1 MLIDLNNIEKVK
13 EIDSQKAIETTENY
27 DSQFQEGLKLGQSI
41 EIEELPDRIDNIIL
55 LGTGGGSAITGGLL
69 QSYLFDELPV
79 PLYINQGY
87 NIPAWVDENTL
98 VLVVSHSGNTEEIVN
113 SFKQAEQRGA
123 CIFILTSGGILGEKA
138 REQGIPHLIVP
149 RDIGHPRRDLG
160 YIFIPLL
167 ALLNK
172 LGLIEDKTGEVL
184 DLIEL
189 FGELKNRYRLKTPL
203 EKNPAKQLAV
213 DLDNYIPLIYGS
225 LDYYDVVAWRWKNQF
240 GENGKK
246 LAFYNVIPNLHHDE
260 AVGWEMEKEVLERFY
275 LVVLRDSELDL
286 DNIKKRK
293 DVTVEILRE
302 RIGKVIEVYAEGHTR
317 LARMFSLIYL
327 GDFVTIYHAIAR
339 GIDPTP
345 VNIIDYFKKKMME

>member
-1 MLIDLNNIEKVK
+1 M
-13 EIDSQKAIETTENY
+13 
-27 DSQFQEGLKLGQSI
+27 
-41 EIEELPDRIDNIIL
+41 
-55 LGTGGGSAITGGLL
+55 
-69 QSYLFDELPV
+69 
-79 PLYINQGY
+79 
-87 NIPAWVDENTL
+87 
-98 VLVVSHSGNTEEIVN
+98 
-113 SFKQAEQRGA
+113 
-123 CIFILTSGGILGEKA
+123 
-138 REQGIPHLIVP
+138 
-149 RDIGHPRRDLG
+149 
-160 YIFIPLL
+160 
-167 ALLNK
+167 
-172 LGLIEDKTGEVL
+172 
-184 DLIEL
+184 IEL

-345 VNIIDYFKKKMME
+345 VNIID